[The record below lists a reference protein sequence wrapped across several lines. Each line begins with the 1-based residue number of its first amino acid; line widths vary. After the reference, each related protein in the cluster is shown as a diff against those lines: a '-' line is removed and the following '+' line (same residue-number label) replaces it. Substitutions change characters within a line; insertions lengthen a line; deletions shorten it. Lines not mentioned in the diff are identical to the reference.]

1 MNSRRSFY
9 REYKRDKGIRQKNRR
24 YKVTVRPKN
33 GVTWSIIPWINGG
46 WVRRVTIYYPDSHN
60 YTLVPVPTVNS
71 VTVNVHHLPSLIPVV
86 RDFHVT
92 YDHSITSSLF
102 KVQDEVLEGHQ
113 DCVDGD
119 YFKDNEDMLL
129 GYYDTLVVLSLL
141 L

>member
-46 WVRRVTIYYPDSHN
+46 WVRVKYLRTPSRRG
-60 YTLVPVPTVNS
+60 TKTPLLLP

-129 GYYDTLVVLSLL
+129 GYYDALVVLSLL